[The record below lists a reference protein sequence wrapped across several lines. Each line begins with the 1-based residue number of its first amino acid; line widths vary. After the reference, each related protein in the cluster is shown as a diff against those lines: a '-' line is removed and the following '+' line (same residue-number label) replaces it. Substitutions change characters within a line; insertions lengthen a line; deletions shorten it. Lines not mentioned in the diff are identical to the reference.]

1 MKFFTKIDII
11 SAFNNVRMKS
21 GQEYLT
27 AFRTRFGLFESL
39 VMPFGLTGAPA
50 TFQRFIN
57 DTLREYLD
65 LFCSAYL
72 DDILIYS
79 RTEEEHTAHVRAVL
93 QKLRDAGLFAKMSKC
108 EFFVPETKFLGMIV
122 GRDGIRMDPEK
133 VQTVR
138 DWRSPS
144 CLTDV
149 QAFIGFSNFYRRF
162 IRDFS
167 KIVAPMVALTRKD
180 TPFSWD
186 DKCELAFQSL
196 KSAFIDAPVLMP
208 FDWTKEVILE
218 TDASDY
224 VSAGVLSQYDD
235 SGVLRPVAFFSKKH
249 TPAECNYEIYD
260 KELLAIIRCFEEWRP
275 ELEGS
280 ELPIRILTDHR
291 NLEYFTTTKQL
302 NRRQARWSE
311 MLSRFNFKIVY
322 RPGKQGE
329 KPDALTRRSEDMPEE
344 GDERL
349 QHQSQVVLKREN
361 LYRPEE
367 RTPPA
372 PRIADE
378 TQIVFP
384 PTPPTTPEPD
394 TPRKKVSFSEEVTAI
409 TTSTVEP
416 ETPRFAIHV
425 LTRDPDTP
433 GDSNIDKEP
442 PLQIAEHNPQTE
454 TLTLPEEVQGLFE
467 KGCRSDE
474 TLQDVLNAI
483 RAGKTRHP
491 KVQLSQC
498 EVRNGHLY
506 YRDRLYVPDDDEL
519 YAELTRL
526 CHEIP
531 AAGHPGR
538 ARTYQILSRDYY
550 WPGMSSY
557 VRRWVRN
564 CHVCSRT
571 KPSRRGHQGLL
582 QPLPTPDRAWDYIT
596 MDFITYL
603 PKCQGYDAILVVVDR
618 LTKLRHY
625 IPCHTTDGAEEVARL
640 FTKNIFRLHGRPIDI
655 VSDRDAKFMSD
666 FWQHLSR
673 RLKIKSSPSTA
684 YHPETDGQ
692 TERLNAI
699 LEGHLRSYVSY
710 LQDDWVEWLPLAE
723 FSANSMFSET
733 TGISPFFATYGFQP
747 RLGVEPYD
755 QTTMPANRD
764 AESFASD
771 MEKILDH
778 LKAETSLAQN
788 RYEEAANRRRQPA
801 PKFSVGQEVWL
812 DARNLK
818 TLRPKKKLDWKFV
831 GPFKIAAVHGPYT
844 CRLKLPPSMKV
855 HPVFNV
861 NLLVPAACDPH
872 TGQRQPPPPPVEI
885 NGLEHFEVEEI
896 VDSFTDRRGR
906 GGKPR
911 LRYVVRWSGYDVPTT
926 EPAWAICEDV
936 PGMVRNFH
944 RRYPDKPRP
953 QTMP

>member
-1 MKFFTKIDII
+1 
-11 SAFNNVRMKS
+11 
-21 GQEYLT
+21 
-27 AFRTRFGLFESL
+27 
-39 VMPFGLTGAPA
+39 
-50 TFQRFIN
+50 
-57 DTLREYLD
+57 
-65 LFCSAYL
+65 
-72 DDILIYS
+72 
-79 RTEEEHTAHVRAVL
+79 
-93 QKLRDAGLFAKMSKC
+93 
-108 EFFVPETKFLGMIV
+108 
-122 GRDGIRMDPEK
+122 MDPEK

-186 DKCELAFQSL
+186 SKCELAFQSL
-196 KSAFIDAPVLMP
+196 KSAFVDAPILMP
-208 FDWTKEVILE
+208 FDWTKEVVLE

-235 SGVLRPVAFFSKKH
+235 SGVLRPVAFFSKNH

-280 ELPIRILTDHR
+280 ELPTRILTDHR

-349 QHQSQVVLKREN
+349 HHQSQVVLKREN
-361 LYRPEE
+361 MYRHEE
-367 RTPPA
+367 KAPSTPNKVDKTLTVFPLTPPA
-372 PRIADE
+372 TLR
-378 TQIVFP
+378 
-384 PTPPTTPEPD
+384 PD
-394 TPRKKVSFSEEVTAI
+394 TPKKKVSFSEEVTA
-409 TTSTVEP
+409 TMMPPVEP
-416 ETPRFAIHV
+416 ETPGFAIHV
-425 LTRDPDTP
+425 LTHDPDTP
-433 GDSNIDKEP
+433 GVSDSDTEP
-442 PLQIAEHNPQTE
+442 SPQIAGSIPQTE
-454 TLTLPEEVQGLFE
+454 TLTLPEEIRELFA
-467 KGCRSDE
+467 KGCDSDE
-474 TLQDVLNAI
+474 TLQEVLHAI
-483 RAGKTRHP
+483 RVGRTRHP

-498 EVRNGHLY
+498 EVRNGYLY
-506 YRDRLYVPDDDEL
+506 YRDRPYVPDDDEL

-596 MDFITYL
+596 MDFVTYL

-723 FSANSMFSET
+723 FSANSLFSET
-733 TGISPFFATYGFQP
+733 TGISPFFATYGFRP

-755 QTTMPANRD
+755 QTTMPASRD
-764 AESFASD
+764 AESFAAD
-771 MEKILDH
+771 MAKILEH
-778 LKAETSLAQN
+778 LKAETSLAQS
-788 RYEEAANRRRQPA
+788 RYEEAANRRRGP
-801 PKFSVGQEVWL
+801 
-812 DARNLK
+812 
-818 TLRPKKKLDWKFV
+818 LRSSPLAKK
-831 GPFKIAAVHGPYT
+831 
-844 CRLKLPPSMKV
+844 
-855 HPVFNV
+855 
-861 NLLVPAACDPH
+861 
-872 TGQRQPPPPPVEI
+872 
-885 NGLEHFEVEEI
+885 
-896 VDSFTDRRGR
+896 
-906 GGKPR
+906 
-911 LRYVVRWSGYDVPTT
+911 SG
-926 EPAWAICEDV
+926 
-936 PGMVRNFH
+936 
-944 RRYPDKPRP
+944 
-953 QTMP
+953 